1 MKKLVDKKANRLIS
15 RNEFSKQ
22 FKIGEID
29 LFIHKTFDQ
38 DSNLHFI
45 VVCIPFIAK
54 FNASDIKY
62 PFAFVLERDRNR
74 VFKMWDIEDCL
85 DFLEKLD
92 AEITENDKRRVVPDT
107 VQQN

>member
-1 MKKLVDKKANRLIS
+1 MKKSVDKTANRLIS

-22 FKIGEID
+22 FKIGDID
-29 LFIHKTFDQ
+29 LFIHKTYDE

-45 VVCIPFIAK
+45 AVCIPFIAK

-62 PFAFVLERDRNR
+62 PFAFEFERDRNR
-74 VFKMWDIEDCL
+74 VFKMWDISDCL

-92 AEITENDKRRVVPDT
+92 EEITENDKRRVVPEEA
-107 VQQN
+107 QLN

>member
-1 MKKLVDKKANRLIS
+1 MKKSVDKTANRLIS

-29 LFIHKTFDQ
+29 LFIHKTFDE

-45 VVCIPFIAK
+45 AVCIPFIAK

-62 PFAFVLERDRNR
+62 PFAFELEHDRNW
-74 VFKMWDIEDCL
+74 VFKDWDVADCL

-92 AEITENDKRRVVPDT
+92 AEITENDKRRIVPEAA
-107 VQQN
+107 QKN